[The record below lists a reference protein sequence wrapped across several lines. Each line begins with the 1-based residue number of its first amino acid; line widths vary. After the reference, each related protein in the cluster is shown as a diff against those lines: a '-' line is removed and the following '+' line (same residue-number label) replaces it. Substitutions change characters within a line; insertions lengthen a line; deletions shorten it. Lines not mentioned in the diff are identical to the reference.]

1 MDPYLLIF
9 IAILIIPISAQILIS
24 VTYKKYSTIKNN
36 NGLTGFD
43 TARKILDAN
52 GLNDI
57 HIVETKGHLTDHYDP
72 QRKVIRLST
81 EVFQNNTIAAVSV
94 AAHECGHAIQDKNG
108 YLFMRIRSFIVPIV
122 NFASKIAYIVL
133 LIGFLTYITNFIWLG
148 IILVSFGVIFQ
159 IVTLPVEF
167 NASKRAKQELIKL
180 NILMDDENEGAKKML
195 LSAALTYVAGLISSL
210 LELIRLILIARD
222 H

>member
-133 LIGFLTYITNFIWLG
+133 LIGFLTYITNFIWIG

>member
-180 NILMDDENEGAKKML
+180 NILVDDENEGAKKML

>member
-167 NASKRAKQELIKL
+167 NASKRAKQELIK
-180 NILMDDENEGAKKML
+180 G
-195 LSAALTYVAGLISSL
+195 
-210 LELIRLILIARD
+210 R
-222 H
+222 